1 MNFTFETQGATTY
14 LVCEL
19 APTDQLD
26 SLTLGMLSNN
36 RIVGIAPVLYTEM
49 NGQRFLK
56 YNISAKLTLSQFF
69 SGPVDKSRALSAFKN
84 IINAICNADDYM
96 IDQNCF
102 AFEADKIFINVSNYE
117 VGLICVPVATQK
129 YASQETENLFRGLLE
144 STQFTGDKSFVAEL
158 ENFIANS
165 KPFNI
170 YAFRDLI
177 ERLSSG
183 MGVAQQYQQ
192 PPVQGASV
200 PPAMAFNDTI
210 SMDDLNRMQ
219 SQQPIPQSPVQPQ
232 GQPMGQGV
240 PVQPQGMPMQQPPV
254 SNPGFGGQA
263 PPMQGR
269 PMAPGQPPM
278 QGRPMSPMQPPMP
291 GQPGVPVQQPAPQK
305 PKKEK
310 KKKSRSGSGLDVAIP
325 GQAQA
330 QKQQN
335 VVMPPNG
342 AQQPQAQAQDD
353 EKKITFM
360 DLMAHYNKENVAK
373 YKAQKEAK
381 KSSES
386 KKKKEAPQ
394 PTPGQQLPPQ
404 YQQNA
409 APIPQRPQGMPM
421 QQGAPIP
428 QQGMPMQQPPAS
440 QFSPAPQ
447 PVPVQNS
454 FNETTVLSNFGMGG
468 GETTVL
474 SMGPDVV
481 NPCLTRVK
489 TGEKVYINKP
499 VFRIGKEKSYVD
511 YFIADNTAISRSH
524 CNIHTENG
532 EYFIEDTNSTN
543 HTFIN
548 GKIIN
553 SNVKTKISSGDRI
566 RLANEEF
573 TFTI

>member
-278 QGRPMSPMQPPMP
+278 PGRPMAPMQPPMP

-342 AQQPQAQAQDD
+342 AQPPQAQAQDD
-353 EKKITFM
+353 EKKMTFM

-381 KSSES
+381 KASES

-394 PTPGQQLPPQ
+394 PMPGQQIPPQ

>member
-254 SNPGFGGQA
+254 SNPGFGGQ

-278 QGRPMSPMQPPMP
+278 QGRPMAPMQPPMP

-342 AQQPQAQAQDD
+342 AQPPQAQAQDD
-353 EKKITFM
+353 EKKMTFM

-381 KSSES
+381 KASES

>member
-1 MNFTFETQGATTY
+1 MNFTFETQGAITY

-117 VGLICVPVATQK
+117 VGMICVPVATQK
-129 YASQETENLFRGLLE
+129 YASQETENLFIGLLE
-144 STQFTGDKSFVAEL
+144 GTQFTGDKSFVTEL
-158 ENFIANS
+158 ETFISNS

-177 ERLSSG
+177 ERMSSG
-183 MGVAQQYQQ
+183 MGVAQQQYQ

-219 SQQPIPQSPVQPQ
+219 SQQPIPQAPVQPQ
-232 GQPMGQGV
+232 GV
-240 PVQPQGMPMQQPPV
+240 PFQSQGMPMTQPPIPNQ
-254 SNPGFGGQA
+254 SFGGQA
-263 PPMQGR
+263 PPMQN
-269 PMAPGQPPM
+269 
-278 QGRPMSPMQPPMP
+278 RPMSPMQPPMQGRPAAPMQPPIP
-291 GQPGVPVQQPAPQK
+291 GQPGVPVQPSAPQK

-325 GQAQA
+325 GQSQA

-335 VVMPPNG
+335 VVIAPNG
-342 AQQPQAQAQDD
+342 AQPQQTQAHDD
-353 EKKITFM
+353 EKKITFI

-373 YKAQKEAK
+373 YKAQKESK
-381 KSSES
+381 KANDT

-394 PTPGQQLPPQ
+394 QRQQQVPPQ
-404 YQQNA
+404 YQQNV

-421 QQGAPIP
+421 PQGVPVQP
-428 QQGMPMQQPPAS
+428 QGMPMQQPPAS
-440 QFSPAPQ
+440 QFAPAPQ

-454 FNETTVLSNFGMGG
+454 FNETTVLSNLGMGG

-573 TFTI
+573 TLSLIHI

>member
-129 YASQETENLFRGLLE
+129 YASQETENLFRGLLK

-254 SNPGFGGQA
+254 SNPGFGGQ
-263 PPMQGR
+263 PPMPGR
-269 PMAPGQPPM
+269 PMA
-278 QGRPMSPMQPPMP
+278 PMQPPMP

-342 AQQPQAQAQDD
+342 AQPPQAQAQDD
-353 EKKITFM
+353 EKKMTFM

-381 KSSES
+381 KASES